1 MAQQPGRS
9 QPFEEASGRVPKAI
23 WRWGVVEA
31 FCAAVWSG
39 PTASFLSAFA
49 VELGAGGGQL
59 GILLALNT
67 FLSNGLQLQGARWAR
82 AGSGARRVY
91 GTALVARGSWLLAG
105 AVPAAVLVAGY
116 PVAALVLFLVVLG
129 IASVAA
135 AAASPAMG
143 ARAATVGGES
153 GRTRYLA
160 DRAIATWVGSLV
172 GTAAMTGLLQI
183 VPGVTGYGVGFGM
196 ASLIGLL
203 GIGAYATLI
212 ATERRLAI
220 RTLPPASGAGS
231 GSGSGA
237 PAPASGTTRPDAG
250 TASTSPMA
258 QAAQA
263 AHGIRRDDAAGV
275 WRAIARRSGAPP
287 SMALGSIVIGA
298 AILQGGASMIG
309 PAAPI
314 WLVRYLEMPASYLG
328 ALSLMSSLTAIAS
341 QRLWAR
347 WIDRAGP
354 GRVLTFAGAAAAV
367 IPIGWMLVWAPWVA
381 IPLNLYSGV
390 AWGGYSLAMTS
401 RLLELAPPAERPAYL
416 GTYAAA
422 VGIAGAIG
430 SLLAGGLVAFV
441 PIGWIP
447 VIFLAS
453 FLTRGLGWWSLRGK
467 PAPVA

>member
-1 MAQQPGRS
+1 MAQQPRGS
-9 QPFEEASGRVPKAI
+9 QTVEQLPGQVPKPI
-23 WRWGVVEA
+23 WVWGVVEA

-59 GILLALNT
+59 GVLLALNT
-67 FLSNGLQLQGARWAR
+67 LLSNGLQLQGARWAR
-82 AGSGARRVY
+82 AGSGAWRVY
-91 GTALVARGSWLLAG
+91 GTAMVARGSWLVAG
-105 AVPAAVLVAGY
+105 ALPAALLVAGH
-116 PVAALVLFLVVLG
+116 PEPALVLFLVVLG

-143 ARAATVGGES
+143 ARASTVGGEF

-160 DRAIATWVGSLV
+160 DRAIATWVGSLI
-172 GTAAMTGLLQI
+172 GTAAMTGLLQF

-196 ASLIGLL
+196 AGLVGLL

-220 RTLPPASGAGS
+220 STLPSPTALEA
-231 GSGSGA
+231 
-237 PAPASGTTRPDAG
+237 TRPVSG
-250 TASTSPMA
+250 TASLATAPELVHLKP
-258 QAAQA
+258 Q
-263 AHGIRRDDAAGV
+263 DDATGI
-275 WRAIARRSGAPP
+275 WRAMAGRFGAPP

-314 WLVRYLEMPASYLG
+314 WLVRHLDVPASYLG

-354 GRVLTFAGAAAAV
+354 GRVLTIAGAAAAL

-401 RLLELAPPAERPAYL
+401 RLLRLAPPAERPLYL
-416 GTYAAA
+416 GTHAAA
-422 VGIAGAIG
+422 VGISGAIG

-453 FLTRGLGWWSLRGK
+453 FLTRGLGWWSLRSK
-467 PAPVA
+467 SASAA

>member
-1 MAQQPGRS
+1 MARQPGGA
-9 QPFEEASGRVPKAI
+9 QTFGEGSGRVPKALG
-23 WRWGVVEA
+23 RWGLVEA
-31 FCAAVWSG
+31 FCAAVWNG

-91 GTALVARGSWLLAG
+91 GTALVARGSWLVAG
-105 AVPAAVLVAGY
+105 ALPAALLVAGY
-116 PVAALVLFLVVLG
+116 PSPALVLFIVVLG

-143 ARAATVGGES
+143 ARASTVGGES

-172 GTAAMTGLLQI
+172 GTAAMTGLLQV
-183 VPGVTGYGVGFGM
+183 VPGVAGYGVGFGM

-203 GIGAYATLI
+203 GIGAYAILI

-220 RTLPPASGAGS
+220 RTLPFS
-231 GSGSGA
+231 
-237 PAPASGTTRPDAG
+237 PASGTTRPVAG
-250 TASTSPMA
+250 AASTSPMPEVA
-258 QAAQA
+258 QA
-263 AHGIRRDDAAGV
+263 IRRDDALGV
-275 WRAIARRSGAPP
+275 WRAIARRFGAPP
-287 SMALGSIVIGA
+287 SMALGRIVIGA

-314 WLVRYLEMPASYLG
+314 WLVRHLDMPASYLG

-347 WIDRAGP
+347 WIDRAGS

-367 IPIGWMLVWAPWVA
+367 IPIGWMLVWAPWAA

-401 RLLELAPPAERPAYL
+401 RLLQLAPPAERPAYL
-416 GTYAAA
+416 GAYAAA
-422 VGIAGAIG
+422 VGISGAIG

-467 PAPVA
+467 PVPVA

>member
-1 MAQQPGRS
+1 MAQQPRGS
-9 QPFEEASGRVPKAI
+9 QTFEELSGRVPKPI

-91 GTALVARGSWLLAG
+91 GTAMVARGSWLVAG
-105 AVPAAVLVAGY
+105 ALPAALVVAGY
-116 PVAALVLFLVVLG
+116 PVTALVLFLVVLG

-143 ARAATVGGES
+143 ARASTAGGES

-160 DRAIATWVGSLV
+160 DRAIATWVGSLI

-183 VPGVTGYGVGFGM
+183 VPGVTGYGVGFGL
-196 ASLIGLL
+196 AGLIGLL

-220 RTLPPASGAGS
+220 RTLPPPIALE
-231 GSGSGA
+231 
-237 PAPASGTTRPDAG
+237 TTRPASA
-250 TASTSPMA
+250 TASTA
-258 QAAQA
+258 TVREVGQLNRQ
-263 AHGIRRDDAAGV
+263 DDATGV
-275 WRAIARRSGAPP
+275 WRAMARRFGAPP

-314 WLVRYLEMPASYLG
+314 WLVRYLEVPASYLG

-354 GRVLTFAGAAAAV
+354 GRVLTFAGAAAAL

-401 RLLELAPPAERPAYL
+401 RLLQLAPPAERPAYL

-422 VGIAGAIG
+422 VGISGAIG
-430 SLLAGGLVAFV
+430 SLLAGGVVAFV

-453 FLTRGLGWWSLRGK
+453 FLTRGLGWWSLRAK
-467 PAPVA
+467 PAPAA

>member
-9 QPFEEASGRVPKAI
+9 QAFEEASGRVPKAI

-105 AVPAAVLVAGY
+105 AVPAALMVAGY
-116 PVAALVLFLVVLG
+116 PVAALVLFLVALG
-129 IASVAA
+129 VASMAA

-143 ARAATVGGES
+143 ARASTVGGES

-172 GTAAMTGLLQI
+172 GTAAMTGLLQV

-203 GIGAYATLI
+203 GIGAYATLV

-220 RTLPPASGAGS
+220 RTLPPAR
-231 GSGSGA
+231 
-237 PAPASGTTRPDAG
+237 ASGTAHPVAG
-250 TASTSPMA
+250 PASTSPMA
-258 QAAQA
+258 EASQ
-263 AHGIRRDDAAGV
+263 GVRRDEATGF
-275 WRAIARRSGAPP
+275 WRAIARRFGAPP

-314 WLVRYLEMPASYLG
+314 WLVRYLDVPASYLG

-354 GRVLTFAGAAAAV
+354 GRVLTFAGAAAAL

-401 RLLELAPPAERPAYL
+401 RLLQLAPPAERTAYL

-422 VGIAGAIG
+422 VGISGAIG
-430 SLLAGGLVAFV
+430 SLLAGVVVAFV